1 MDDAQFQDLAGW
13 ITNSSLQDVRETD
26 LVAGFCERIVTAG
39 VPLSRVSIIIDTLH
53 PVYEGRAINW
63 LRNRKETQLT
73 QYGRN
78 PTGELAD
85 SWLRSPFKY
94 LLDHQQQ
101 MLRRPLTAE
110 SEGEFAIF
118 PELRAQGLTDYV
130 AMAHTFKKPDGFGI
144 MDGVVSSWSTNSN
157 HGFTDEDIA
166 SLQRVLPLLAL
177 GLKQA
182 SLTHIAETLVET
194 YLGRDAGRRVLRGHI
209 ARGIA
214 DRMETVLWF
223 SDLHGFT
230 RITDTAAPEQIIPLL
245 NEYAEVIIDAIHAR
259 GGDVMKLMGDGVL
272 AIFPGKDNAPAGE
285 AALAAAEAASQAI
298 AKLNAQ
304 RTEKNLPTTDM
315 YLGLHVGEVF
325 YGNIGSKDRL
335 DFTVVG
341 PAVNEVSRIA
351 DLCDSVDQR
360 LLLSSAFTERLDG
373 SKKRLVSVGRYALRG
388 VGRPQELFTLDPDS
402 TPAR

>member
-13 ITNSSLQDVRETD
+13 IADSSLQDVRETE

-39 VPLSRVSIIIDTLH
+39 VPLSRVSIVIDTLH

-157 HGFTDEDIA
+157 RGFSDSEVAD
-166 SLQRVLPLLAL
+166 LQRLLPLLAL

-285 AALAAAEAASQAI
+285 AALAAAEAASAAI

-304 RTEKNLPTTDM
+304 RKEKNLPTTDM

-388 VGRPQELFTLDPDS
+388 VGRPQELFTLDPGDS
-402 TPAR
+402 L